1 MDGPIA
7 TRPHMPG
14 YGIAPASAGLLP
26 WRWADERLCTSHDY
40 WLATVTPAGLPH
52 LMPVWAV
59 WTGEVLWFSSSLRS
73 VKARN
78 VAAGSA
84 VSVATEDPE
93 EPVVVS
99 GPAELVADAK
109 EIREFLDAMNAKY
122 ETAYGIDFLDP
133 AVNASVRV
141 RPETVFA
148 LREKDFTTSPTRWEF
163 TS

>member
-1 MDGPIA
+1 MDGPTA

-26 WRWADERLCTSHDY
+26 WRWADERLRASHDY
-40 WLATVTPAGLPH
+40 WLATVTAAGLPH

-93 EPVVVS
+93 EPVVLA
-99 GPAELVADAK
+99 GPAEVVTEAD

-122 ETAYGIDFLDP
+122 GTAYGIDFLDP

-148 LREKDFTTSPTRWEF
+148 LREKNFTTSPTRWEF
-163 TS
+163 TP

>member
-1 MDGPIA
+1 M
-7 TRPHMPG
+7 
-14 YGIAPASAGLLP
+14 
-26 WRWADERLCTSHDY
+26 
-40 WLATVTPAGLPH
+40 
-52 LMPVWAV
+52 
-59 WTGEVLWFSSSLRS
+59 WTGELLWFSSSLRS

-93 EPVVVS
+93 EPVVLS
-99 GPAELVADAK
+99 GTAELVADAD

-122 ETAYGIDFLDP
+122 ETVYGTDFLDP

-163 TS
+163 SR

>member
-1 MDGPIA
+1 MDAPTA

-14 YGIAPASAGLLP
+14 YGITPAPAGLLP
-26 WRWADERLCTSHDY
+26 WRWADERLRTSHDY

-59 WTGEVLWFSSSLRS
+59 WTGEVLWVSSSLRS

-93 EPVVVS
+93 EPVVLS
-99 GPAELVADAK
+99 GPAELVADAD
-109 EIREFLDAMNAKY
+109 EIRAFLDAMNAKY
-122 ETAYGIDFLDP
+122 DTAYGIDFLDP

-163 TS
+163 TP